1 MAISDRSV
9 ISNLKFIYKKEGDH
23 LKGKLKYFQHR
34 DDRDTHIQQRDE
46 NGEPV
51 RRWEDRGL
59 GDNYNSIAQS
69 CANLATTGLKNDVGA
84 RTLVLSP
91 QVEFMAAIPP
101 DMRMAVMAELT
112 DATVERWFEE
122 MRLPQAEYAF
132 VVHKGE
138 VKTDRPEGIEQEN
151 KEFVHSHVV
160 LAATTPGFSQDRE
173 NYKVYKEQLD
183 DLHRVSTEE
192 MERIWTRELGVERV
206 QELNQELEQLTAD
219 LKQADLDRSQIIA
232 PDQEPNPRDI
242 DEAMLDIYESTG
254 LEPPEDLLERVYEAR
269 LEQANELDPVQAL
282 RDLGFEIDDD
292 EPNPIRDLEDLGF
305 DFSGEAEISTREDV
319 VDFARDLGFDIPD
332 DTVRDLSEDDIDIL
346 QAYRDL
352 GFAIPDDDL
361 TPSDELEEIL
371 EDLRDLGFEI
381 PADDTVDIES
391 EPKPEIPDL
400 DFD

>member
-1 MAISDRSV
+1 MAISDRSI

-46 NGEPV
+46 NGDPI

-69 CANLATTGLKNDVGA
+69 CSQLATSGLKNDVGA

-112 DATVERWFEE
+112 DVTVERWFEE

-173 NYKVYKEQLD
+173 NYKVYKEQLE

-206 QELNQELEQLTAD
+206 QELNQDLEQLTAE
-219 LKQADLDRSQIIA
+219 LKQADLDKSQII
-232 PDQEPNPRDI
+232 PDPSQRDI
-242 DEAMLDIYESTG
+242 DEATLDIYEATG
-254 LEPPEDLLERVYEAR
+254 LEPPNDLIKRVYEAR
-269 LEQANELDPVQAL
+269 LEQAAERDPVQEL
-282 RDLGFEIDDD
+282 RGLGFDIPDDA
-292 EPNPIRDLEDLGF
+292 PNPIRDLEDMGF
-305 DFSGEAEISTREDV
+305 DFSGEVEIRVEHDVIEVARE
-319 VDFARDLGFDIPD
+319 LGFDIPD
-332 DTVRDLSEDDIDIL
+332 ETAPKFNEEEIDIIE
-346 QAYRDL
+346 AFREL
-352 GFAIPDDDL
+352 GFVIPDGDVI
-361 TPSDELEEIL
+361 PSDGLDEIL
-371 EDLRDLGFEI
+371 KDLRDLGFEI
-381 PADDTVDIES
+381 PVDGDMDIEI
-391 EPKPEIPDL
+391 EPQPEVHDIDM
-400 DFD
+400 D

>member
-34 DDRDTHIQQRDE
+34 DDRDTHIEQRDE
-46 NGEPV
+46 NGDPI

-59 GDNYNSIAQS
+59 GDNYNSIAQN
-69 CANLATTGLKNDVGA
+69 CIELATSGLKNDVGA

-101 DMRMAVMAELT
+101 EMRMAVMAELT

-132 VVHKGE
+132 VIHKGE

-160 LAATTPGFSQDRE
+160 LAATTPGFSQVRA

-192 MERIWTRELGVERV
+192 MERIWTRELGIERV
-206 QELNQELEQLTAD
+206 QELNQDLEQLTAD
-219 LKQADLDRSQIIA
+219 LKQADLDRSQIIRSE
-232 PDQEPNPRDI
+232 QEPSQRDI
-242 DEAMLDIYESTG
+242 DEAMLDIYEATG
-254 LEPPEDLLERVYEAR
+254 LEPPNDLIERVYEAR
-269 LEQANELDPVQAL
+269 LEQAVE
-282 RDLGFEIDDD
+282 RDLVQELRELGFDIPDD
-292 EPNPIRDLEDLGF
+292 EPNPIRDLEDMGF
-305 DFSGEAEISTREDV
+305 DFSGEMEIRVEHDVIEVARELGFDIPDETAPKFNQEETDIIEAFRELGFV
-319 VDFARDLGFDIPD
+319 IPDDDMIHSDELDEILKDLRDLGFDIPID
-332 DTVRDLSEDDIDIL
+332 GDMDIEIEPQPEMPDIDM
-346 QAYRDL
+346 D
-352 GFAIPDDDL
+352 
-361 TPSDELEEIL
+361 
-371 EDLRDLGFEI
+371 
-381 PADDTVDIES
+381 
-391 EPKPEIPDL
+391 
-400 DFD
+400 

>member
-34 DDRDTHIQQRDE
+34 DDRDTHIQQRDG
-46 NGEPV
+46 NGDPI

-69 CANLATTGLKNDVGA
+69 CSQLATSGLKNDVGA

-173 NYKVYKEQLD
+173 NYKVYKEQLE

-206 QELNQELEQLTAD
+206 QELNQDLEQLTAE
-219 LKQADLDRSQIIA
+219 LKQADLDKSQII
-232 PDQEPNPRDI
+232 PDPSQRDI
-242 DEAMLDIYESTG
+242 DEAMLDIYEATG
-254 LEPPEDLLERVYEAR
+254 LEPPEELLERVYEAR
-269 LEQANELDPVQAL
+269 LEQANDRDPVQDL
-282 RDLGFEIDDD
+282 RDLGFDIPDD
-292 EPNPIRDLEDLGF
+292 EPNPIRDLEEMGF
-305 DFSGEAEISTREDV
+305 DFSGDAEIHTREDV
-319 VDFARDLGFDIPD
+319 VDVARELGFEIPD
-332 DTVRDLSEDDIDIL
+332 ETAYDFSEDEIDIL

-352 GFAIPDDDL
+352 GFVIPDDDM
-361 TPSDELEEIL
+361 THSDELEEII

-381 PADDTVDIES
+381 PRDDGMDIDP
-391 EPKPEIPDL
+391 EPQPEI
-400 DFD
+400 FDMDMD

>member
-91 QVEFMAAIPP
+91 QIEFMAAIPP
-101 DMRMAVMAELT
+101 DMRAAVMAELT
-112 DATVERWFEE
+112 DTTVERWFEE

-138 VKTDRPEGIEQEN
+138 VKSDRPDGIEQEH
-151 KEFVHSHVV
+151 KEFIHSHVV

-183 DLHRVSTEE
+183 ELHRVSTEE

-232 PDQEPNPRDI
+232 PDQEPNPHDI
-242 DEAMLDIYESTG
+242 DEAMLDIYEATG
-254 LEPPEDLLERVYEAR
+254 LEPPEDLLERVYESR
-269 LEQANELDPVQAL
+269 LEQAATRDPIQEL
-282 RDLGFEIDDD
+282 RELGFEIDDD
-292 EPNPIRDLEDLGF
+292 EPSPIRDLEDMGF
-305 DFSGEAEISTREDV
+305 DFSGEAEMSSNREDV
-319 VDFARDLGFDIPD
+319 VDIARDLGFEIPD
-332 DTVRDLSEDDIDIL
+332 DTAHDLSEDNIDIL
-346 QAYRDL
+346 EAYRDL
-352 GFAIPDDDL
+352 GFVIPDGDL

-371 EDLRDLGFEI
+371 EDLQDLGFEI
-381 PADDTVDIES
+381 PTDDMDMQP

-400 DFD
+400 DLD

>member
-46 NGEPV
+46 NGDPV

-91 QVEFMAAIPP
+91 QVEFMAAISP
-101 DMRMAVMAELT
+101 DRRMAVMSELT

-282 RDLGFEIDDD
+282 RELGFEIDDD
-292 EPNPIRDLEDLGF
+292 EPNPIRDLEEMGF
-305 DFSGEAEISTREDV
+305 DFSGEAEMSTREDV
-319 VDFARDLGFDIPD
+319 IDVARDLGFEIPD

-381 PADDTVDIES
+381 PADDGIDIEP
-391 EPKPEIPDL
+391 EPKPEIL
-400 DFD
+400 DFDFD

>member
-34 DDRDTHIQQRDE
+34 DDRDTHIQQRNE
-46 NGEPV
+46 HGERI

-59 GDNYNSIAQS
+59 GDNYSSIAQN
-69 CANLATTGLKNDVGA
+69 CDRFATTGLNNDVGA

-132 VVHKGE
+132 VVHRGE
-138 VKTDRPEGIEQEN
+138 VKSDRPDDIEQEN
-151 KEFVHSHVV
+151 KEFVHSHVI
-160 LAATTPGFSQDRE
+160 LAGTTPGLTENRE
-173 NYKVYKEQLD
+173 NYKVYKEQLE

-219 LKQADLDRSQIIA
+219 LKQSDLKKARVILPEQERSQH
-232 PDQEPNPRDI
+232 EI
-242 DEAMLDIYESTG
+242 DESMLEIYRVIEID
-254 LEPPEDLLERVYEAR
+254 PPEDLLERVYDSR
-269 LEQANELDPVQAL
+269 LEQVANHDPVQAL

-292 EPNPIRDLEDLGF
+292 DPNLIREMEELGF
-305 DFSGEAEISTREDV
+305 DFSGEAQLSFNDDV
-319 VDFARDLGFDIPD
+319 VEVARQLGFDIPD
-332 DTVRDLSEDDIDIL
+332 DDISDITEDEFDIL

-352 GFAIPDDDL
+352 GFVIPHGEL
-361 TPSDELEEIL
+361 TPLDELDKIL
-371 EDLRDLGFEI
+371 EDLQDLGFEI
-381 PADDTVDIES
+381 PGHDDIEIES
-391 EPKPEIPDL
+391 KSPTEISDL
-400 DFD
+400 DLG

>member
-46 NGEPV
+46 NGDPI

-69 CANLATTGLKNDVGA
+69 CSQLATSGLKNDVGA

-122 MRLPQAEYAF
+122 MRLPQAEYSF

-151 KEFVHSHVV
+151 KEFVHSHIV
-160 LAATTPGFSQDRE
+160 LAATTSGFSQDRE
-173 NYKVYKEQLD
+173 DYKVYKEQLD

-192 MERIWTRELGVERV
+192 MERIWTRELGVKRV
-206 QELNQELEQLTAD
+206 QELNQDLEQLTAD
-219 LKQADLDRSQIIA
+219 LKQADLDRSQIIRSE
-232 PDQEPNPRDI
+232 QEPSQCDI
-242 DEAMLDIYESTG
+242 DEAMLDIYEATG
-254 LEPPEDLLERVYEAR
+254 LEPPNDLIKRVYEAR
-269 LEQANELDPVQAL
+269 LEQAAERDPVQEL
-282 RDLGFEIDDD
+282 RGLGFDIPDDA
-292 EPNPIRDLEDLGF
+292 PNPIRDLEDMGF
-305 DFSGEAEISTREDV
+305 DFSGEVEIRVEHDVIEVARE
-319 VDFARDLGFDIPD
+319 LGFDIPD
-332 DTVRDLSEDDIDIL
+332 ETAPKFNEEEVDIIE
-346 QAYRDL
+346 AFREL
-352 GFAIPDDDL
+352 GFVIPDGDVI
-361 TPSDELEEIL
+361 PSDGLDEIL
-371 EDLRDLGFEI
+371 KDLRDLGFEI
-381 PADDTVDIES
+381 PVDGDMDIEI
-391 EPKPEIPDL
+391 EPQPEVHDIDM
-400 DFD
+400 D

>member
-1 MAISDRSV
+1 MAISNRSV

-138 VKTDRPEGIEQEN
+138 VKTDRPEGIEQET

-183 DLHRVSTEE
+183 ELHRVSNEE

-232 PDQEPNPRDI
+232 PDQEPNPHDI

-282 RDLGFEIDDD
+282 RELGFEIDDD
-292 EPNPIRDLEDLGF
+292 EPNPIRDLEDMGF
-305 DFSGEAEISTREDV
+305 DFSGEAEISTRDNV

-352 GFAIPDDDL
+352 GFDIPDDNL
-361 TPSDELEEIL
+361 SPSDELEEIL
-371 EDLRDLGFEI
+371 EELRDLGFEI
-381 PADDTVDIES
+381 PVDDDMDIQP
-391 EPKPEIPDL
+391 EPKPEMPDL